1 MRLTSLLAAA
11 VLLPWSAPGSAQD
24 WIEYASTADR
34 FTLNFPGQPTI
45 DATTY
50 TSEYGAELPARAYH
64 AEDGPKRYSLTVVDY
79 RPLERILTAKSE
91 ACPPGAE
98 TCSGTIATSGRGQ
111 WRSDL
116 RGALVYASWQLMQ
129 RDAKVTHYTW
139 GFVDLVEG
147 HRLQMT
153 NNADQSRTFASVHM
167 HENKL
172 YLLEATAPR
181 GMHGQEQFLQ
191 SLGWLDENG
200 IGLRYTEVY
209 SNADIYLSG
218 HPPPARVDRS
228 GTNSQSGQGRID
240 APHAR

>member
-1 MRLTSLLAAA
+1 MRFTSQVAAIAILALALPAAA
-11 VLLPWSAPGSAQD
+11 QE

-45 DATTY
+45 EATTY
-50 TSEYGAELPARAYH
+50 TSEYSAELPARVYR
-64 AEDGPKRYSLTVVDY
+64 AEAGPSRYSMTVVDY
-79 RPLERILTAKSE
+79 RPLERILTEKSE

-98 TCSGTIATSGRGQ
+98 TCSGTLVTSGRGQ
-111 WRSDL
+111 WKSDL
-116 RGALVYASWQLMQ
+116 RGAIVHATWRFMQ
-129 RDAKVTHYTW
+129 RDVKVTHYMW
-139 GFVDLVEG
+139 SFVDLVEG

-172 YLLEATAPR
+172 YILEATAPR
-181 GMHGQEQFLQ
+181 GMHGQEQFQQ

-200 IGLRYTEVY
+200 IGLRYTDVY

-218 HPPPARVDRS
+218 HPPPGRVDRA
-228 GTNSQSGQGRID
+228 GTDSQAGQGRID
-240 APHAR
+240 APR

>member
-1 MRLTSLLAAA
+1 MRLASLIAAA
-11 VLLPWSAPGSAQD
+11 VFVPLSAPASAAE

-34 FTLNFPGQPTI
+34 FTLNFPGEPAIET
-45 DATTY
+45 TTY
-50 TSEYGAELPARAYH
+50 TSEYGAELPARVYH
-64 AEDGPKRYSLTVVDY
+64 AEDGPRRYSLTVVDY
-79 RPLERILTAKSE
+79 APLERILTEKSE

-98 TCSGTIATSGRGQ
+98 TCSGTLATSGRGQ

-116 RGALVYASWQLMQ
+116 RGALVFASWRFMQ
-129 RDAKVTHYTW
+129 RDVKVTHYTW

-153 NNADQSRTFASVHM
+153 SNTDQSRTFASVHM

-172 YLLEATAPR
+172 YLLEATAPS

-200 IGLRYTEVY
+200 VGLRYTEVY
-209 SNADIYLSG
+209 SNADIFLSG
-218 HPPPARVDRS
+218 HPAPPRVNRA

-240 APHAR
+240 APPPR